1 MSTGAFGRDDDT
13 RVGENLE
20 GRETAK
26 PGARELLDEVLQ
38 ETLSVVSDSAPLS
51 TEDLHK
57 LIDVVR
63 RHGDRIEEAGVF
75 DLVQCLLGMRF
86 GGLAKNKLHWD
97 NVALEITHSL
107 LEDPPSDERLRRFWT
122 RLYEAAG

>member
-1 MSTGAFGRDDDT
+1 MSEDKDRKNAADLAKLLRFLLAA
-13 RVGENLE
+13 GEVIIGGEE
-20 GRETAK
+20 GILAAGDRRQ
-26 PGARELLDEVLQ
+26 PARPEILKEAVRLGL
-38 ETLSVVSDSAPLS
+38 
-51 TEDLHK
+51 
-57 LIDVVR
+57 VR